1 MIKDVNTIE
10 TIDTSKLV
18 KKADYDK
25 KFLKLKKKK
34 KFDHNHKKYITTQKF
49 NKITTDNFAA
59 KLKQANLASK
69 NNIGDFVKNIY
80 ILMKN

>member
-1 MIKDVNTIE
+1 MRLLILVNWLKKLTMIKIFEIE
-10 TIDTSKLV
+10 
-18 KKADYDK
+18 
-25 KFLKLKKKK
+25 KKKL
-34 KFDHNHKKYITTQKF
+34 DLNHNKYITTQKF

>member
-1 MIKDVNTIE
+1 MIKIFEIE
-10 TIDTSKLV
+10 
-18 KKADYDK
+18 
-25 KFLKLKKKK
+25 KKKL
-34 KFDHNHKKYITTQKF
+34 DLNHNKYITTQKF

-80 ILMKN
+80 IDEKLINVNKNITSN